1 METPCLGWDLGNQLD
16 VVTLVALASIRFARS
31 CSHGEGS
38 TINGVQVTKVE
49 REKTS
54 LHGRQHT
61 GKRLFIQGRSVYLF
75 DLFGITP
82 KRVSPDI
89 PPTRPAPT
97 RAPRSSSRTPSSQSP
112 PSPGAGGGSTAPACS
127 PGTVP
132 CAPALSSFP
141 CAPGHRR
148 RSTCTCL
155 TRAVVSFKRSLFPFG
170 LRSKVPRRHLFS
182 EGTSLVMR
190 KSASKETSRAM
201 GRGDGRGRW
210 QQSQTKV
217 PDAGR
222 FSPPGASGELP
233 RLLCVWELLFGGA

>member
-82 KRVSPDI
+82 KRVSQEGLLPKHAPCPFQGCSPDSASQFTFGNI
-89 PPTRPAPT
+89 RFQLVVTWPN
-97 RAPRSSSRTPSSQSP
+97 SLSWSFVELGPSSK
-112 PSPGAGGGSTAPACS
+112 
-127 PGTVP
+127 
-132 CAPALSSFP
+132 
-141 CAPGHRR
+141 
-148 RSTCTCL
+148 L
-155 TRAVVSFKRSLFPFG
+155 TF
-170 LRSKVPRRHLFS
+170 
-182 EGTSLVMR
+182 
-190 KSASKETSRAM
+190 
-201 GRGDGRGRW
+201 
-210 QQSQTKV
+210 
-217 PDAGR
+217 
-222 FSPPGASGELP
+222 
-233 RLLCVWELLFGGA
+233 